1 MERFL
6 KTQNH
11 CSEPAL
17 ADQDI
22 FPAASP
28 GRNFIGRSKKFPI
41 KAIGSDKVAFNH
53 FFRHRNADKR
63 KPGKNAPLCACF
75 SAHSRSPS
83 VRSCRALFCLN
94 ALTFQAVSRPYCKK
108 ALRDSPLFSERNF
121 FRFIFPRSFSSASS
135 KSLSK
140 GTQELFSKSLQSLF
154 LRVPSRFP
162 NRTDH

>member
-1 MERFL
+1 M

-28 GRNFIGRSKKFPI
+28 GRNFIGRSKKIPDQSNRVGQSRFQ
-41 KAIGSDKVAFNH
+41 S

-63 KPGKNAPLCACF
+63 KSGKNTPLCACF

-140 GTQELFSKSLQSLF
+140 GTQKLFSKSLQSLF